1 MRHLPSPFLAR
12 TAGNTAAAT
21 TRPPLLL
28 SFKRGKYK
36 LKLPLQ
42 DGRVVSSA
50 VRDTAFSFH
59 PNHSL
64 ETVKANIQV
73 RGSSVLGGIICCCD
87 VAVVGEHKRAP
98 VPCASLVAIKAPRGK
113 GGG

>member
-1 MRHLPSPFLAR
+1 MRHLPSPVLAR
-12 TAGNTAAAT
+12 TAGNSSNTAAAT

-50 VRDTAFSFH
+50 ERDTAFSFH

-73 RGSSVLGGIICCCD
+73 RGSAVPGWHCFCCD
-87 VAVVGEHKRAP
+87 VVGEHKRTL
-98 VPCASLVAIKAPRGK
+98 VPCRAAA
-113 GGG
+113 